1 MKFGKPCSKFL
12 SEPVSEQGVLFMQ
25 SLSADQLDALQEF
38 INIGVGR
45 AASVLNDMLDCPIS
59 LRIPVIEIFDT
70 VQLQQKLEKRFNGGY
85 FSTIRLGFSGRFSGT
100 AELVFPTESASTL
113 ISVLTGEAPDSP
125 DLDAV
130 KIGTLSE
137 VGNIVIN
144 GVMGSISNLLG
155 QHLHYAIP
163 IYLEDTIQNLLLQSG
178 QGHNENVFLL
188 AQTRFE
194 IKQLE
199 IIGDIILIFEVSSF
213 GALIE
218 AIDRELGIPL

>member
-1 MKFGKPCSKFL
+1 MR
-12 SEPVSEQGVLFMQ
+12 

-45 AASVLNDMLDCPIS
+45 AASILNEMTDCPI
-59 LRIPVIEIFDT
+59 LLKIPVVEVFGIA
-70 VQLQQKLEKRFNGGY
+70 QLQQKLEERFNGGC
-85 FSTIRLGFSGRFSGT
+85 FSTVRLGFSGQFSGT
-100 AELVFPTESASTL
+100 AELVFPTESAATL

-130 KIGTLSE
+130 KIGTISE

-155 QHLHYAIP
+155 QHLRYAIP
-163 IYLEDTIQNLLLQSG
+163 IYLEDTIQNLLLHSRRG
-178 QGHNENVFLL
+178 QNGTVFLL

-199 IIGDIILIFEVSSF
+199 IIGDIIMIFEVNSF
-213 GALIE
+213 DALIE
-218 AIDRELGIPL
+218 ATDRELGILS

>member
-1 MKFGKPCSKFL
+1 MK
-12 SEPVSEQGVLFMQ
+12 
-25 SLSADQLDALQEF
+25 SLSAEQLDALQEF

-45 AASVLNDMLDCPIS
+45 AASILNDMLDCPIL
-59 LRIPVIEIFDT
+59 LRIPLIEVFDT
-70 VQLQQKLEKRFNGGY
+70 AQLQQKLEKRFNGGC
-85 FSTIRLGFSGRFSGT
+85 FSTVRLGFSGEFSGT
-100 AELVFPTESASTL
+100 AELLFPTESASIL

-137 VGNIVIN
+137 IGNIVIN
-144 GVMGSISNLLG
+144 GVMGSISNLLR

-163 IYLEDTIQNLLLQSG
+163 VYMEDTIQNLLLHSG
-178 QGHNENVFLL
+178 QSCNENVFLL

-194 IKQLE
+194 IQQLE

-213 GALIE
+213 GALIK
-218 AIDRELGIPL
+218 AIDLELGVPS

>member
-1 MKFGKPCSKFL
+1 MK
-12 SEPVSEQGVLFMQ
+12 
-25 SLSADQLDALQEF
+25 SLSAEQLDALQEF

-45 AASVLNDMLDCPIS
+45 AASMLNEMLDCPIV
-59 LRIPVIEIFDT
+59 LKIPIVEVFDT
-70 VQLQQKLEKRFNGGY
+70 VGLQQKLEKRFNGGY
-85 FSTIRLGFSGRFSGT
+85 FSTVRLRFSGQFSGT
-100 AELVFPTESASTL
+100 AELLFPTESASTL
-113 ISVLTGEAPDSP
+113 IAVLTGEDPDSP

-155 QHLHYAIP
+155 QHLRYTIP
-163 IYLEDTIQNLLLQSG
+163 IYLEDTIQNLLLQNQQSDDRT
-178 QGHNENVFLL
+178 VFLL

-213 GALIE
+213 SALIE
-218 AIDRELGIPL
+218 AIDRELGVPS

>member
-1 MKFGKPCSKFL
+1 MR
-12 SEPVSEQGVLFMQ
+12 
-25 SLSADQLDALQEF
+25 SLSANQLDALQEF

-45 AASVLNDMLDCPIS
+45 AASILNEMTDCHI
-59 LRIPVIEIFDT
+59 LLKIPVIEVFEIAQ
-70 VQLQQKLEKRFNGGY
+70 VQQKLKKRFNGGC
-85 FSTIRLGFSGRFSGT
+85 FSTVRLGFAGQFSGT

-113 ISVLTGEAPDSP
+113 ISVLTGEARDSP

-144 GVMGSISNLLG
+144 GVMGSISNLLS
-155 QHLHYAIP
+155 QHLRYTIP
-163 IYLEDTIQNLLLQSG
+163 IYLEDTIQNLLLHSQRG
-178 QGHNENVFLL
+178 RNETVFLL

-199 IIGDIILIFEVSSF
+199 VIGDIILIFEVSSF
-213 GALIE
+213 DAMIE
-218 AIDRELGIPL
+218 AIDRELGVPS

>member
-1 MKFGKPCSKFL
+1 
-12 SEPVSEQGVLFMQ
+12 MQ

-45 AASVLNDMLDCPIS
+45 AASILNDMLDCHIL
-59 LRIPVIEIFDT
+59 LRTPLIEIFDT
-70 VQLQQKLEKRFNGGY
+70 VQLQQKLEKRFNGGR
-85 FSTIRLGFSGRFSGT
+85 FSTVRLAFSGQFSGT
-100 AELVFPTESASTL
+100 TELLFPTESASTL
-113 ISVLTGEAPDSP
+113 VAALTGEDPDSV

-137 VGNIVIN
+137 IGNIVIN

-163 IYLEDTIQNLLLQSG
+163 MYLEDTIDNLLLTNQKSIDKA
-178 QGHNENVFLL
+178 VFLL

-194 IKQLE
+194 IEQLE
-199 IIGDIILIFEVSSF
+199 VTGDIILILEVSSF
-213 GALIE
+213 GALIA
-218 AIDRELGIPL
+218 AIDHELSVAL